1 MGRRRRAPARV
12 ADRGCGAGRLA
23 VVTEIGGAASVT
35 ESAGRIWAELA
46 DRLRAFTHA
55 ARAQPGARVSASSTQ
70 KLGPGRIGADGHA
83 AILHLRPNKS
93 EGIVDR
99 NCKININEACRNS
112 IRNARPVHAAHI
124 ALKQLNSL
132 GVMQAQY
139 FTG

>member
-1 MGRRRRAPARV
+1 MLIQSGF
-12 ADRGCGAGRLA
+12 
-23 VVTEIGGAASVT
+23 
-35 ESAGRIWAELA
+35 
-46 DRLRAFTHA
+46 FTK
-55 ARAQPGARVSASSTQ
+55 SSIPHYGLPIALIVFQT
-70 KLGPGRIGADGHA
+70 IIHYDNA